1 MCEFFLILFLV
12 TPRILHI
19 GPFFHETLFFFS
31 FFTYTIDAVWPIVDM
46 IFGTYREEPI
56 VYIDGHAELI
66 KPIIQK
72 GKEMAV
78 ATEEEHDD
86 SIVYETAEGA
96 SKDDALPDIPWYIRP
111 FASLASTSS
120 TTAEHKKKV

>member
-1 MCEFFLILFLV
+1 
-12 TPRILHI
+12 
-19 GPFFHETLFFFS
+19 
-31 FFTYTIDAVWPIVDM
+31 M

-56 VYIDGHAELI
+56 VYIDGHAEL
-66 KPIIQK
+66 KPMVQK
-72 GKEMAV
+72 GKKMAV

-111 FASLASTSS
+111 FASLTSTNSPIK
-120 TTAEHKKKV
+120 HKKNV